1 MEEGTLRDHE
11 TQLLTREGDAL
22 DVSLSAS
29 LLRDNSAEIQGK
41 LIVCRDITESKHL
54 ESQLRFGQRMEAIGT
69 LAGGIAHNFNNL
81 LMGIQGNSTL
91 MMLDSDPEHPN
102 YKRILNIEKHI
113 QSGSR
118 LTRQL
123 IGYAREGKYQVQA
136 IDLNHVIREIAEAFI
151 LSQKRAQI
159 NFHLDP
165 LLPGMLA
172 DRGQLEQVLM
182 NLLVNAVDAM
192 PDGGQITIDTHRI
205 HHDELTGKPY
215 QPAPGQYI
223 CLSVSDTGSGMDE
236 ATRKRVFEPF
246 FTTKGLDRGS
256 GLGLASCYGIIKAH
270 GGYIDVESQPGQG
283 SCFTIYF
290 PGTDQP
296 VDAECQENDQCF
308 IGTETILVVDDEAM
322 ILEVTR
328 EMLEQL
334 GYRVLSAESGGQAI
348 RIYQEQ
354 GAAIDMVIL
363 DMIMPEMG
371 GDQAF
376 EALRR
381 LDPEIKVLL
390 ASGYSMEGKA
400 AALLDQGCLGYIQK
414 PFSLPDLSLK
424 LREILDYPQS
434 ARNS

>member
-1 MEEGTLRDHE
+1 
-11 TQLLTREGDAL
+11 
-22 DVSLSAS
+22 
-29 LLRDNSAEIQGK
+29 
-41 LIVCRDITESKHL
+41 
-54 ESQLRFGQRMEAIGT
+54 
-69 LAGGIAHNFNNL
+69 
-81 LMGIQGNSTL
+81 
-91 MMLDSDPEHPN
+91 
-102 YKRILNIEKHI
+102 
-113 QSGSR
+113 
-118 LTRQL
+118 
-123 IGYAREGKYQVQA
+123 
-136 IDLNHVIREIAEAFI
+136 
-151 LSQKRAQI
+151 
-159 NFHLDP
+159 
-165 LLPGMLA
+165 
-172 DRGQLEQVLM
+172 
-182 NLLVNAVDAM
+182 M

-205 HHDELTGKPY
+205 RHDELTGKPY

-363 DMIMPEMG
+363 DMIMPEMA